1 MSFTWAETGEARPS
15 EVTIE
20 LTEQEDKVLLT
31 LTHRRL
37 ANRDTLLSVAS
48 GWHTHLD
55 LLADRLLERTP
66 SPFWASMSR
75 LEDEYRAKL

>member
-1 MSFTWAETGEARPS
+1 M
-15 EVTIE
+15 
-20 LTEQEDKVLLT
+20 LLT